1 MLIKRKLTANL
12 FRINFIPIFLLYFL
26 LQDGSGGGTEGARN
40 TAAEPARVG
49 ISPTILLIVA
59 ALAILLFVVVVLPF
73 VMNYRREV
81 QGKGK

>member
-1 MLIKRKLTANL
+1 MLRV
-12 FRINFIPIFLLYFL
+12 NFIPIFLLYVL
-26 LQDGSGGGTEGARN
+26 LQDGSGGGTEGATN
-40 TAAEPARVG
+40 AGAETARVG
-49 ISPTILLIVA
+49 ISPTILLIVS